1 MAQDKN
7 SKLSARDDAEG
18 KPEPTLS
25 LPSGAAASD
34 KASEPSGPAEPTLSL
49 QPPPLPG
56 KKNSKAA
63 ATPPTT
69 PATRGGGMDMSKLS
83 ATSDAPSAPPEPPV
97 LTEDKAAQSTS
108 PPTPPSLPEAPASDA
123 HSDKLAVPAD
133 AEAPRPPRRRVA
145 RRRPAGP
152 SRNRIAANDDGPSI
166 GGLIYALQ
174 QKPSNTPFKFAAT
187 VSIIWAAISVAFGI
201 VALRSDAPVLGLID
215 LVSRPTTFF
224 TIAAIVLPI
233 SVLWLLALLAWRTEE
248 LRLRSSTM
256 TEVAIRLAEPD
267 RLAEQSAASLG
278 QAVRRQVSFMN
289 DAISRALGRAGELEA
304 MVHNEVTLLER
315 SYEDNERK
323 IRGLIQEL
331 SGERHALVNTSDTIT
346 ESLQRLGGEIPVLMD
361 KLSDQQVKLAQIISG
376 ASENLTSLEGSLA
389 TSVGSLESAVGG
401 RTEQLQVM
409 LETYTSALAGALGS
423 RAEQLQAN
431 LRRPAPAA
439 RHLARQPH
447 REPADRL
454 RGVRD
459 RARHR
464 SGQPRAGAGSSSHR
478 AHEVARRCLRRA
490 AAHVR

>member
-34 KASEPSGPAEPTLSL
+34 KASEPSGPAEPTLSP

-56 KKNSKAA
+56 KKSSKAA
-63 ATPPTT
+63 TAPPTT
-69 PATRGGGMDMSKLS
+69 RATRGGGMDMSKLS
-83 ATSDAPSAPPEPPV
+83 APSDAPSAPPEPPV
-97 LTEDKAAQSTS
+97 LTEDIAPQTTP
-108 PPTPPSLPEAPASDA
+108 PPTPPSLPEAPP
-123 HSDKLAVPAD
+123 SDKLEVPAD

-187 VSIIWAAISVAFGI
+187 VSIIWAAISIAFGI

-267 RLAEQSAASLG
+267 RLAEQFGGLARPGGPPPGL
-278 QAVRRQVSFMN
+278 VHERR
-289 DAISRALGRAGELEA
+289 DLARARPCRRA
-304 MVHNEVTLLER
+304 
-315 SYEDNERK
+315 
-323 IRGLIQEL
+323 RGDGPQR
-331 SGERHALVNTSDTIT
+331 GHA
-346 ESLQRLGGEIPVLMD
+346 
-361 KLSDQQVKLAQIISG
+361 
-376 ASENLTSLEGSLA
+376 
-389 TSVGSLESAVGG
+389 
-401 RTEQLQVM
+401 
-409 LETYTSALAGALGS
+409 AGAL
-423 RAEQLQAN
+423 L
-431 LRRPAPAA
+431 
-439 RHLARQPH
+439 
-447 REPADRL
+447 
-454 RGVRD
+454 
-459 RARHR
+459 
-464 SGQPRAGAGSSSHR
+464 
-478 AHEVARRCLRRA
+478 
-490 AAHVR
+490 

>member
-83 ATSDAPSAPPEPPV
+83 ATSDAPSAPPEPPI
-97 LTEDKAAQSTS
+97 LAEDKAAQSTS

-187 VSIIWAAISVAFGI
+187 ASIIWAAISIAFGI
-201 VALRSDAPVLGLID
+201 VALALRRAGARLASTSS
-215 LVSRPTTFF
+215 SRPTTFL
-224 TIAAIVLPI
+224 TIAAIVAADR
-233 SVLWLLALLAWRTEE
+233 VLWLLALLAWRTEE

-267 RLAEQSAASLG
+267 RLAEQ
-278 QAVRRQVSFMN
+278 
-289 DAISRALGRAGELEA
+289 IGRLARPGGAPPGL
-304 MVHNEVTLLER
+304 VHER
-315 SYEDNERK
+315 
-323 IRGLIQEL
+323 
-331 SGERHALVNTSDTIT
+331 
-346 ESLQRLGGEIPVLMD
+346 
-361 KLSDQQVKLAQIISG
+361 
-376 ASENLTSLEGSLA
+376 
-389 TSVGSLESAVGG
+389 
-401 RTEQLQVM
+401 
-409 LETYTSALAGALGS
+409 
-423 RAEQLQAN
+423 
-431 LRRPAPAA
+431 
-439 RHLARQPH
+439 RHLARARPRRRARGDGAQRGH
-447 REPADRL
+447 AARALL
-454 RGVRD
+454 RG
-459 RARHR
+459 
-464 SGQPRAGAGSSSHR
+464 
-478 AHEVARRCLRRA
+478 
-490 AAHVR
+490 